1 MNLGMRKLC
10 ISLAL
15 SLGFNVAA
23 LITFLLL
30 AGGETGAIIATA
42 LGVGTGASGV
52 TLAIMASHGLLT
64 PPHPPTSFE
73 NPSRRYPQTRQQ
85 P

>member
-1 MNLGMRKLC
+1 MDLRTRKLC

-15 SLGFNVAA
+15 SLGLNVAA
-23 LITFLLL
+23 LIVFLLL

-52 TLAIMASHGLLT
+52 TLAIMSSHGLLT
-64 PPHPPTSFE
+64 PPHPGPR
-73 NPSRRYPQTRQQ
+73 PRAKR
-85 P
+85 

>member
-1 MNLGMRKLC
+1 MDLRTRRLC

-23 LITFLLL
+23 LIIFLLL

-52 TLAIMASHGLLT
+52 TLAIMSFHGLLT
-64 PPHPPTSFE
+64 PPRPPNSFE
-73 NPSRRYPQTRQQ
+73 NPSQRYPQTRQR